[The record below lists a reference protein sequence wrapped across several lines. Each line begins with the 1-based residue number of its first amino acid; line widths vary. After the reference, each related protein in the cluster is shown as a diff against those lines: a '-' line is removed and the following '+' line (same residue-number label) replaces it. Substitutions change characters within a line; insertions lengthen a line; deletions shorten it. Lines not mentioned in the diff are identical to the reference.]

1 MKVPSKTVPRLFLID
16 AYALIYRAFFAFVQ
30 RPLIN
35 SRGENTSAPFGFT
48 NFLLEVLEECKPDYL
63 AVVFDAGT
71 SGRNEI
77 YPGYKA
83 TRDAMPDELKWS
95 LPRISEVIDA
105 LGVRRIVLDGWEA
118 DDVIGTLAQRAVEA
132 GMEAVIV
139 SADKDYYQLVGS
151 HVVLMNPGRG
161 GATGVGAEWVD
172 ETSAPRKFGVPP
184 ALVVDYLA
192 LVGDASDN
200 VPGAPGIGPKT
211 ALKLIEEYGAVEDI
225 LAHATDVSGRR
236 TRDSLLMH
244 ADTVRLSKQLV
255 TIQTDVPLGGLE
267 VEHLRVGEP
276 DYARLRELFVALE
289 FRALASQFTRP
300 AALAGAVE
308 PEVSTGRTR
317 YLAITEPDR
326 VGKLVAGIRERGW
339 VAIEC
344 ETSAPDAMRAG
355 LVGIALA
362 VDAGKAYYLPFGHC
376 SPGEFE
382 LGAGAQGVANLPMF
396 DDPRIAP
403 LRDLL
408 EDPDIRKIGQDL
420 KRDLIVLWRCGV
432 ELAGLSFDTM
442 VASYVLDPGRRTHS
456 LEALALDVLAHK
468 TTSYA
473 DVAGRGQKQISFA
486 QVTLDA
492 ARDYVCQGADYS
504 LRLHKRFRPELEEQ
518 GMDVLFHELEMPL
531 VPVLAR
537 MERHGVRIN
546 EGFFRAMSRKLNEEL
561 KLLQQEIWKESGTEF
576 NLNSTLQLREVL
588 FERLA
593 LPVIKRTKTGPSTDA
608 SVLAELAGQGHRVPL
623 ALLEYREMEKLRGTY
638 VDALPALV
646 SPETGRIHTS
656 FNQTVAATGRLSSSD
671 PNLQNIP
678 VRTALGREIRKG
690 FVAEEGYQL
699 LAVDYSQIELR
710 ILAHFS
716 GDAPLVNAFRQGI
729 DVHRQT
735 AAVVFDVPIN
745 KVNAEQRAQA
755 KTINFATLYGQGPFA
770 LAQQLGTSQTDA
782 KAFIDAYFERFSGV
796 RRYLDEMVE
805 MAREKGYVET
815 LLGRRRFIPELGSRN
830 WNIRQFGERVAQNTP
845 IQGTAADL
853 IKTAMIDLD
862 RALEASGWG
871 ARLLLTVHDELLL
884 EVPEDHVDDVG
895 SIVVEL
901 MKNAITLDV
910 PVDVDYGIGDTW
922 YAAKR

>member
-1 MKVPSKTVPRLFLID
+1 MKVPPKTVPRLFLID
-16 AYALIYRAFFAFVQ
+16 AYALIYRAFFAFIR

-48 NFLLEVLEECKPDYL
+48 NFLLEVLEECEPDYL

-71 SGRNEI
+71 SGRDEV
-77 YPGYKA
+77 YPSYKA
-83 TRDAMPDELKWS
+83 TRDTMPDELKWS

-105 LGVRRIVLDGWEA
+105 LGVRGIVLDGWEA
-118 DDVIGTLAQRAVEA
+118 DDVIGTLAQRAAEA

-161 GATGVGAEWVD
+161 GAAGFGAEWVD
-172 ETSAPRKFGVPP
+172 ETSAPQKFGVPP
-184 ALVVDYLA
+184 ARVVDYLA

-211 ALKLIEEYGAVEDI
+211 ALKLIEKYGAVEDI
-225 LAHATDVSGRR
+225 LARAPDVSGRR

-244 ADTVRLSKQLV
+244 ADTIRLSKQLV
-255 TIQTDVPLGGLE
+255 TIQTDVPLGELE

-276 DYARLRELFVALE
+276 DCARLRELFVALE
-289 FRALASQFTRP
+289 FRALVDQFTAAP
-300 AALAGAVE
+300 AGPVE
-308 PEVSTGRTR
+308 PEVSTGRMR

-326 VGKLVAGIRERGW
+326 IGELVAGIREQGW
-339 VAIEC
+339 VAVEC
-344 ETSAPDAMRAG
+344 ETSGPDAMRAS

-362 VDAGKAYYLPFGHC
+362 VDAGKAYYLPFGHR
-376 SPGEFE
+376 SPSEFE
-382 LGAGAQGVANLPMF
+382 LGAGAEGVTNLPMF

-403 LRDLL
+403 LKDLL
-408 EDPDIRKIGQDL
+408 EDPDVRKIGQDL
-420 KRDLIVLWRCGV
+420 KRDLIILWRCGV
-432 ELAGLSFDTM
+432 ELTGLWFDTM

-456 LEALALDVLAHK
+456 LEALALDVLAQK
-468 TTSYA
+468 TISYT

-492 ARDYVCQGADYS
+492 ARGYVCQGADCS
-504 LRLHKRFRPELEEQ
+504 LRLHKRFCPELEEN

-537 MERHGVRIN
+537 MQRHGVRIN
-546 EGFFRAMSRKLNEEL
+546 DGFFRAMSRQLNEEL
-561 KLLQQEIWKESGTEF
+561 KLLQQEIWRESGTEF
-576 NLNSTLQLREVL
+576 NVNSTPQLRDVL

-608 SVLAELAGQGHRVPL
+608 SVLAELAGQGHRVPV
-623 ALLEYREMEKLRGTY
+623 ALLEYRELEKLRGTY

-716 GDAPLVNAFRQGI
+716 GDAPLVGAFREGI

-745 KVNAEQRAQA
+745 RVSAEQRAQA

-770 LAQQLGTSQTDA
+770 LAQQLGTSQADA
-782 KAFIDAYFERFSGV
+782 KAFIGAYFERFSGV
-796 RRYLDEMVE
+796 RRYLDETVE
-805 MAREKGYVET
+805 TAHEKGYVET
-815 LLGRRRFIPELGSRN
+815 LLGRRRFIPELESRN

-862 RALEASGWG
+862 RVLEASGWG

-884 EVPEDHVDDVG
+884 EVPEDHVDHVLPV
-895 SIVVEL
+895 VVEL

-910 PVDVDYGIGDTW
+910 PIDVDYGIGNTW